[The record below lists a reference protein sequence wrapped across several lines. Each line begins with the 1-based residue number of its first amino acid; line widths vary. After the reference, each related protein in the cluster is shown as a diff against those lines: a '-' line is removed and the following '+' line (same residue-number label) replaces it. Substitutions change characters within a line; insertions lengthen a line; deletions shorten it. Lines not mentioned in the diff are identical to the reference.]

1 MIKRYRSLFI
11 IIFITLCCSYASGL
25 VTKNNNTEIW
35 YASLIKSSL
44 SPPDWVFAPV
54 WITLYILMSIAVW
67 GVYDKLKYIKTE
79 NADHIIKLYY
89 LHLLINI
96 CWPIIFF
103 QFQLIL
109 LGFLNIILLLIF
121 IFYLMK
127 LYIKVLFSSFILM
140 IPYCLWVFFAG
151 YLNFEIFR
159 LN

>member
-25 VTKNNNTEIW
+25 VTRNNSETW
-35 YASLIKSSL
+35 YASLTKSSL
-44 SPPDWVFAPV
+44 SPPNWVFGPV
-54 WITLYILMSIAVW
+54 WVTLYILMSIAVW

-79 NADHIIKLYY
+79 DADHIIKLYY

-96 CWPIIFF
+96 SWPIIFF
-103 QFQLIL
+103 EFQLIL

-127 LYIKVLFSSFILM
+127 LYIKVLYSSFILM
-140 IPYCLWVFFAG
+140 VPYFLWVCFAG

>member
-25 VTKNNNTEIW
+25 VTRNNSETW
-35 YASLIKSSL
+35 YASLTKSSL
-44 SPPDWVFAPV
+44 SPPNWVFGPV
-54 WITLYILMSIAVW
+54 WVTLYILMSIAVW

-79 NADHIIKLYY
+79 DADHIIKLYY

-96 CWPIIFF
+96 SWPIIFF
-103 QFQLIL
+103 EFQLIL

-127 LYIKVLFSSFILM
+127 LYIKVLYRSFILM
-140 IPYCLWVFFAG
+140 VPYFLWVCFAG

>member
-25 VTKNNNTEIW
+25 VTRNNSETW
-35 YASLIKSSL
+35 YASLTKSSL
-44 SPPDWVFAPV
+44 SPPDWVFGPV
-54 WITLYILMSIAVW
+54 WVTLYILMSIAVW

-79 NADHIIKLYY
+79 DADYIIKLYY

-96 CWPIIFF
+96 SWPIIFF
-103 QFQLIL
+103 EFQLIL

-127 LYIKVLFSSFILM
+127 LYIKVLYSSFILM
-140 IPYCLWVFFAG
+140 VPYFLWVCFAG

>member
-25 VTKNNNTEIW
+25 VTRNNSETW
-35 YASLIKSSL
+35 YASLTKSSL
-44 SPPDWVFAPV
+44 SPPNWVFGPIWV
-54 WITLYILMSIAVW
+54 TLYILMSIAVW

-79 NADHIIKLYY
+79 DADHIIKLYY

-96 CWPIIFF
+96 SWPIIFF
-103 QFQLIL
+103 EFQLIL

-127 LYIKVLFSSFILM
+127 LYIKVLYSSFILM
-140 IPYCLWVFFAG
+140 VPYFLWVCFAG

>member
-25 VTKNNNTEIW
+25 ITRNNSETW
-35 YASLIKSSL
+35 YASLTKSSL
-44 SPPDWVFAPV
+44 SPPNWVFGPV
-54 WITLYILMSIAVW
+54 WVILYILMSIAVW

-79 NADHIIKLYY
+79 DADHIIKLYY

-96 CWPIIFF
+96 SWPIIFF
-103 QFQLIL
+103 EFQVIL

-127 LYIKVLFSSFILM
+127 LYIKVLYRSFILM
-140 IPYCLWVFFAG
+140 VPYFLWVCFAG

>member
-25 VTKNNNTEIW
+25 VTRNNSETW
-35 YASLIKSSL
+35 YASLTKSSL
-44 SPPDWVFAPV
+44 SPPDWVFGPV
-54 WITLYILMSIAVW
+54 WVTLYILMSIAVW

-79 NADHIIKLYY
+79 DADHIIKLYY

-96 CWPIIFF
+96 SWPIIFF
-103 QFQLIL
+103 EFQLIL

-127 LYIKVLFSSFILM
+127 LYIKVLYSSFILM
-140 IPYCLWVFFAG
+140 VPYFLWVCFAG

>member
-25 VTKNNNTEIW
+25 VTRNNSETW
-35 YASLIKSSL
+35 YASLTKSSL
-44 SPPDWVFAPV
+44 SPPNWVFGPV
-54 WITLYILMSIAVW
+54 WVILYILMSIAVW

-79 NADHIIKLYY
+79 DADHIIKLYY

-96 CWPIIFF
+96 SWPIIFF
-103 QFQLIL
+103 EFQLIL

-127 LYIKVLFSSFILM
+127 LYIKVLYSSFILM
-140 IPYCLWVFFAG
+140 VPYFLWVCFAG